1 MQTHPAYLER
11 IQNISPPDRDP
22 SVGPP
27 RLSDLLQAVVDAP
40 VRPEERIYL
49 GNLIDSFGNRAFGAL
64 IFIFALPV
72 AVPIAIPG
80 ISALLGAPLLLLTWQ
95 LMRGRAQPW
104 LPDIM
109 RNRSFRRKDFGGIV
123 SRVLP
128 WVRWLE
134 RLVRPRLS
142 ILAIGWAERIIGALA
157 FVLALILFLPVP
169 FGNTVPALGIAILAL
184 ALLERDGI
192 AVLAGA
198 TVGCTGITIVS
209 GVTLALVQS
218 AILLVQ
224 SVIQL

>member
-1 MQTHPAYLER
+1 MQTHPADPER
-11 IQNISPPDRDP
+11 IHNNSLPGRDP
-22 SVGPP
+22 TTGPR

-40 VRPEERIYL
+40 SSAEERIYL
-49 GNLIDSFGNRAFGAL
+49 RGLIDSFGNRAFGAL

-95 LMRGRAQPW
+95 LMRGHGQPW
-104 LPDIM
+104 LPEVM
-109 RNRSFRRKDFGGIV
+109 RNRSVRRKDFGSIV

-142 ILAIGWAERIIGALA
+142 MLAIGRAERIIGALA
-157 FVLALILFLPVP
+157 FALALILFLPVP
-169 FGNTVPALGIAILAL
+169 FGNTVPALAVAILAL

-192 AVLAGA
+192 AVLVGA
-198 TVGCTGITIVS
+198 TVGFSGIAIVS
-209 GVTLALVQS
+209 GVILVLVQG

-224 SVIQL
+224 SLIQV

>member
-1 MQTHPAYLER
+1 MQTHPADPER
-11 IQNISPPDRDP
+11 VQNDSPPGPDP
-22 SVGPP
+22 TVQPR
-27 RLSDLLQAVVDAP
+27 RLSDLLQAVLDAP
-40 VRPEERIYL
+40 ASPEERIYL
-49 GNLIDSFGNRAFGAL
+49 GGLIDSFGNSAFGAL

-104 LPDIM
+104 LPDVM
-109 RNRSFRRKDFGGIV
+109 RNRSFQRKDFRSIV
-123 SRVLP
+123 GRILP

-142 ILAIGWAERIIGALA
+142 MLAIGRAERIVGALA
-157 FVLALILFLPVP
+157 FALALILFLPVP
-169 FGNTVPALGIAILAL
+169 FGNTVPALAVAILAL

-192 AVLAGA
+192 AILVGA
-198 TVGCTGITIVS
+198 TVGFTGIAIVS
-209 GVTLALVQS
+209 GVILALVQG
-218 AILLVQ
+218 AILLVR